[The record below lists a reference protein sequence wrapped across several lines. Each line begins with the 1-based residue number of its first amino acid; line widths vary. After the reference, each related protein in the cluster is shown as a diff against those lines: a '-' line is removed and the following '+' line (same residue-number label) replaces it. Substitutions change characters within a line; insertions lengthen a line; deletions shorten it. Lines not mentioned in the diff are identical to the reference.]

1 MWGDGRIKKKTGGL
15 SSVAL
20 KSQDDTQKKWKED
33 TPKRL
38 DSSNERQTEYGWTF
52 CFSFILVPD
61 KIKKAKRQDD
71 DIFVSFGAD

>member
-1 MWGDGRIKKKTGGL
+1 MWGDGRIKKKPVGCRQL
-15 SSVAL
+15 HL
-20 KSQDDTQKKWKED
+20 KAKTTRKKWKED

-38 DSSNERQTEYGWTF
+38 DSSNERQTEYGGTF